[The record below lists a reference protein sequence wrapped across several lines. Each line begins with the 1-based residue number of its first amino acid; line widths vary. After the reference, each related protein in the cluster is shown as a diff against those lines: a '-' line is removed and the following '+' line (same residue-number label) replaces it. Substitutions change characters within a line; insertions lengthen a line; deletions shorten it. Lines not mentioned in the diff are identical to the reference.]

1 MLRIKAGFT
10 TGIAIGVAL
19 AAAIVGVA
27 SSSAHQARMAAAI
40 TSSNLSTKDFNA
52 SMSAMKYLKSLAA
65 KGKGGVY
72 LILPDTTTSAR
83 YTQFDTPLFMKAM
96 KLAGMKSSQY
106 GVQNGQKSDSQ
117 FITLAE
123 ADVTKGAKVLLID
136 PEDAGTGKTV
146 AQYAAAHGVKVIDY
160 DRLTVGPYYDS
171 FDNVFVGHLLG
182 TGLVSCVAAWKA
194 HNPSLAHPKVI
205 VMRGDPTDNNATLF
219 AQGYNAVLSQKFSSG
234 GWTEEA
240 TPPGT
245 WTPATAATEFTQAF
259 TAHPSTNALLSPND
273 ENASPIITYLQTQ
286 HVKPYTFPVTGQDAT
301 TVGLQDTIAGY
312 QCGTVY
318 KPVFL
323 EAEAGAALALYVRAN
338 VKPPKSL
345 LNGSTADPNE
355 NGKKVP
361 SVIVTPE
368 WVTASTIEK
377 TIVHDHSVPAG
388 TICTSVSPTS
398 GQPTFAADCRR
409 YGIH

>member
-40 TSSNLSTKDFNA
+40 TSSNLSPKDFNP
-52 SMSAMKYLKSLAA
+52 SMSAMKYLKGLAA

-72 LILPDTTTSAR
+72 LILPDVNTSAR
-83 YTQFDTPLFMKAM
+83 YTQFDAPLFLKAM
-96 KLAGMKSSQY
+96 KLAGLKSSQY
-106 GVQNGQKSDSQ
+106 GVQNAQHLDTT
-117 FITLAE
+117 FITDAQ
-123 ADVTKGAKVLLID
+123 ADITKGAKVLLID
-136 PEDAGTGKTV
+136 PEDAGTGATV
-146 AQYAAAHGVKVIDY
+146 ANLAAQHGVKVIDY
-160 DRLTVGPYYDS
+160 DRLTHGPYYDS
-171 FDNVFVGHLLG
+171 FNNVYVGHLLG

-194 HNPSLAHPKVI
+194 HNASLAHPKVI
-205 VMRGDPTDNNATLF
+205 VMRGDPTDNNATQF
-219 AQGYNAVLSQKFSSG
+219 FQGYNAVLTPKFSS

-240 TPPGT
+240 TPAGT
-245 WTPATAATEFTQAF
+245 WTPATALTEFTQAF

-301 TVGLQDTIAGY
+301 TIGLQDMVAGY

-323 EAEAGAALALYVRAN
+323 EAEAGAALALYVRAGQ
-338 VKPPKSL
+338 KPPKSL
-345 LNGSTADPNE
+345 LNGSVTNPNAS
-355 NGKKVP
+355 NAKVP
-361 SVIVTPE
+361 SVLLTPE
-368 WVTASTIEK
+368 WVTPQTIEM
-377 TIVHDHSVPAG
+377 TIVHDHSVPAS
-388 TICTSVSPTS
+388 TICTAQAPA
-398 GQPTFAADCRR
+398 GQPTYASDCRR
-409 YGIH
+409 YGVH

>member
-1 MLRIKAGFT
+1 MSRIKAGFA
-10 TGIAIGVAL
+10 TGIAIGVTL
-19 AAAIVGVA
+19 AGAVIGVA
-27 SSSAHQARMAAAI
+27 SSSAHQARTASV
-40 TSSNLSTKDFNA
+40 TPSNLSPKDFNP
-52 SMSAMKYLKSLAA
+52 SMSAMKYLKGLAA
-65 KGKGGVY
+65 QGSGGVY

-83 YTQFDTPLFMKAM
+83 YTQFDTPLFLKAM
-96 KLAGMKSSQY
+96 KLAGLKSSQY
-106 GVQNGQKSDSQ
+106 GVQNGQKSDST
-117 FITLAE
+117 FITLAQ
-123 ADVTKGAKVLLID
+123 ADVAKGAKVLLID

-146 AQYAAAHGVKVIDY
+146 AKYAAKHGVKVIDY

-182 TGLVSCVAAWKA
+182 TGLTSCVSAWKA
-194 HNPSLAHPKVI
+194 HNPALAHPKVI

-219 AQGYNAVLSQKFSSG
+219 YNGYHAVLQPKFSSG
-234 GWTEEA
+234 AWADEA
-240 TPPGT
+240 NPPGT
-245 WTPATAATEFTQAF
+245 WTPATALTEFTQAF
-259 TAHPSTNALLSPND
+259 TAHPSANALLSPND

-286 HVKPYTFPVTGQDAT
+286 RVKPYTFPVTGQDAT
-301 TVGLQDTIAGY
+301 TVGLQDMIAGY

-323 EAEAGAALALYVRAN
+323 EAEAGAALALYVRAG

-345 LNGSTADPNE
+345 LNGRTANPNA
-355 NGKKVP
+355 GGAKVP

-368 WVTASTIEK
+368 WVTPQTIEM

-388 TICTSVSPTS
+388 TICTGQAPS
-398 GQPTFAADCRR
+398 GQPTYRADCKK